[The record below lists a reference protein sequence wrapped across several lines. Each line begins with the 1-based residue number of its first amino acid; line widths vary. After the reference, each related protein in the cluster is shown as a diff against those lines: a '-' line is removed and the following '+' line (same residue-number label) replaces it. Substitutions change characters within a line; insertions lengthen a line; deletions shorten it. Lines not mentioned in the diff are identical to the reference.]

1 MGMEEGMS
9 RRSELAF
16 GYDKNSFPISA
27 NCRRCGEEMPKCD
40 PSVID
45 SAEAVLWFA
54 QQYLEHKLKKHASED
69 CEETPLGR
77 KSINF

>member
-1 MGMEEGMS
+1 MS

-16 GYDKNSFPISA
+16 AYDKNSFPISA

-45 SAEAVLWFA
+45 SADVVLWFA
-54 QQYLEHKLKKHASED
+54 QQYLEHKLRKHASED
-69 CEETPLGR
+69 PVKAPLGQ
-77 KSINF
+77 